1 MYKDYYTM
9 EEIDEIENEL
19 IERVGENQLL
29 NALLKWLSYDTK
41 RDFYNDV
48 CRLYDITIDD
58 EEEEDEED
66 DL

>member
-19 IERVGENQLL
+19 IERVGESQLL
-29 NALLKWLSYDTK
+29 NELLKWLSYDTK
-41 RDFYNDV
+41 RDFYDDV
-48 CRLYDITIDD
+48 CRLYDITID

>member
-1 MYKDYYTM
+1 M

-19 IERVGENQLL
+19 IERVGESQLL
-29 NALLKWLSYDTK
+29 NELLKWLSYDTK

-48 CRLYDITIDD
+48 CRLYDITID
-58 EEEEDEED
+58 EEEDEED